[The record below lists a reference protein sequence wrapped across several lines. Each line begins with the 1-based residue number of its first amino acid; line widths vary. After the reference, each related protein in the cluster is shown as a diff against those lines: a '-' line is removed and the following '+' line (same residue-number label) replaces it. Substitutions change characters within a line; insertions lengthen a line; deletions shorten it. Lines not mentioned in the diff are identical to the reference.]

1 MTLNCYTDWGSAMAR
16 KQVNVSFTPEQY
28 LAVQEAAAEE
38 GVRVATYCHDAIVA
52 RAMPE
57 PEAADYSGVPAWL
70 LHFLLFVTRGKAKAA

>member
-1 MTLNCYTDWGSAMAR
+1 MAR
-16 KQVNVSFTPEQY
+16 KQVNVSFTPEEY

-38 GVRVATYCHDAIVA
+38 GLKVATYCHDAVVA

-70 LHFLLFVTRGKAKAA
+70 FAFPAVRDQGEGEGCIAGR